1 MTLISFGG
9 NAISN
14 SIEANLTEIA
24 HIRFNLQSDMNDR
37 VVLTMLIAFTGPML
51 LTNMSVWITVGL
63 TAGIKGGNTVSMT
76 AF

>member
-1 MTLISFGG
+1 
-9 NAISN
+9 
-14 SIEANLTEIA
+14 
-24 HIRFNLQSDMNDR
+24 MNDR